1 MIALVLVG
9 FRILWKNS
17 LFLRLMNYFVVV
29 VALVIV
35 GMLELGMFNY
45 QIAWVIIILVF
56 FVGMDVFLIVNFVAA
71 IQRPI
76 TSLVLATKNVEQKN
90 MIRLFLLII

>member
-1 MIALVLVG
+1 
-9 FRILWKNS
+9 
-17 LFLRLMNYFVVV
+17 MNYFVVV

>member
-45 QIAWVIIILVF
+45 QIAWVIIIIVF

-76 TSLVLATKNVEQKN
+76 TSLVLATKKVEQKN